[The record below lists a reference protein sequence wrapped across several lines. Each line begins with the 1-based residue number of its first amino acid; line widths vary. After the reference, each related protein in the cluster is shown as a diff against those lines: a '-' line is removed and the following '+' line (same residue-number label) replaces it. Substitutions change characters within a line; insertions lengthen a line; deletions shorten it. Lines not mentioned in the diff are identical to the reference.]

1 MPVREGETKTDK
13 WYSSVQKGTKG
24 GECLARNDWNAL
36 RTEYVTTDISL
47 PKMHEKH
54 GTSLSALKD
63 RCAKEG
69 WVAAR
74 EEYRAEVG
82 QRVVQKAVD
91 AEVARLEGL
100 KENAGLISSLI
111 NMNLVSLTAAQ
122 LVAEGVTE
130 DGVKMVKDLT
140 AALKQISEVMKDL
153 YMIPVKK
160 EGEDSTGGVIFLPPV
175 MEEEVAEIADDMDTT
190 AEADRVSAEE

>member
-1 MPVREGETKTDK
+1 M
-13 WYSSVQKGTKG
+13 
-24 GECLARNDWNAL
+24 ARNDWNAL

-91 AEVARLEGL
+91 AEVSRLEGL
-100 KENAGLISSLI
+100 QNNASLVSTLIHMHLLNLANAGLDSG
-111 NMNLVSLTAAQ
+111 A
-122 LVAEGVTE
+122 TE

-140 AALKQISEVMKDL
+140 AALKQISEVMRDL

-160 EGEDSTGGVIFLPPV
+160 DADEEAGGVIFLPPV
-175 MEEEVAEIADDMDTT
+175 LERGEEDGNHMDSST
-190 AEADRVSAEE
+190 EADRVSAEE

>member
-1 MPVREGETKTDK
+1 MPVLFLCLRGRGKQKRTNGTVRYRK
-13 WYSSVQKGTKG
+13 VQKG

-74 EEYRAEVG
+74 EDYRAEVG

-91 AEVARLEGL
+91 AEVSRLEGL
-100 KENAGLISSLI
+100 QENAGLISSLI

-160 EGEDSTGGVIFLPPV
+160 EEDEEAGGVIFLPPV
-175 MEEEVAEIADDMDTT
+175 LERGEEDGNHMDST
-190 AEADRVSAEE
+190 AEAN

>member
-82 QRVVQKAVD
+82 QRVVQKAVND
-91 AEVARLEGL
+91 EVERLEGL
-100 KENAGLISSLI
+100 QKNASLVSTLIHMNLLNLANAGLD
-111 NMNLVSLTAAQ
+111 V
-122 LVAEGVTE
+122 GVTE
-130 DGVKMVKDLT
+130 EGVKMVKDLT
-140 AALKQISEVMKDL
+140 TALKQISEVMKDL

-160 EGEDSTGGVIFLPPV
+160 EGEDGSGGVIFLPPV
-175 MEEEVAEIADDMDTT
+175 MEEEVAENADDMDTT

>member
-1 MPVREGETKTDK
+1 M
-13 WYSSVQKGTKG
+13 
-24 GECLARNDWNAL
+24 ARNDWNAL

-69 WVAAR
+69 WVAER
-74 EEYRAEVG
+74 EKYRAEVG

-91 AEVARLEGL
+91 AEVSRLEGL
-100 KENAGLISSLI
+100 QNNASLVSTLIH
-111 NMNLVSLTAAQ
+111 MNLLNLTNWSLDT
-122 LVAEGVTE
+122 GVTE
-130 DGVKMVKDLT
+130 EGVKMVKDLT

-153 YMIPVKK
+153 YMIPANRA
-160 EGEDSTGGVIFLPPV
+160 EDGDASGVIFLPPV
-175 MEEEVAEIADDMDTT
+175 MEEEVEDLAHDMDTT

>member
-1 MPVREGETKTDK
+1 M
-13 WYSSVQKGTKG
+13 
-24 GECLARNDWNAL
+24 
-36 RTEYVTTDISL
+36 TTDISL

-91 AEVARLEGL
+91 AEVSRLEGL
-100 KENAGLISSLI
+100 QENAGLISSLI

-160 EGEDSTGGVIFLPPV
+160 EEDEEAGGVIFLPPV
-175 MEEEVAEIADDMDTT
+175 LERGEEDGNHMDSA
-190 AEADRVSAEE
+190 AEAN

>member
-1 MPVREGETKTDK
+1 M
-13 WYSSVQKGTKG
+13 
-24 GECLARNDWNAL
+24 ARNDWNAL

-91 AEVARLEGL
+91 AEVERLEGL
-100 KENAGLISSLI
+100 QKNASLVSTLIHMNLLNLANAGLDD
-111 NMNLVSLTAAQ
+111 
-122 LVAEGVTE
+122 GVTE
-130 DGVKMVKDLT
+130 EGVKMVKDLT
-140 AALKQISEVMKDL
+140 TALKQISEVMKDL

-160 EGEDSTGGVIFLPPV
+160 EGEDSNGGVIFLPPV
-175 MEEEVAEIADDMDTT
+175 MEEEVAEIADDMDST
-190 AEADRVSAEE
+190 AEADRVSAEK

>member
-1 MPVREGETKTDK
+1 MPVWEGETKTDK

-82 QRVVQKAVD
+82 QRVVRKAVD

-100 KENAGLISSLI
+100 QENASLVSTLIHMNLLNLANAGLDD
-111 NMNLVSLTAAQ
+111 
-122 LVAEGVTE
+122 GVTE

-140 AALKQISEVMKDL
+140 AALKQISDVMKDL

-160 EGEDSTGGVIFLPPV
+160 EGEDGTGGVIFLPPV